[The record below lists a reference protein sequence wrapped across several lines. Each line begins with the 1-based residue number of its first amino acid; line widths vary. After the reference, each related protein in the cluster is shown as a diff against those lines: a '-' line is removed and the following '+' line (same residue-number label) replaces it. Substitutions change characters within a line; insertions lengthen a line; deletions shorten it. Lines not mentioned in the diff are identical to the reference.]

1 MVKGPVSRAQH
12 QWRQLRG
19 CKSVFL
25 PPSGPAPHHP
35 GPPHPLHLH
44 GDALNLSGVGEG
56 CTAHH
61 LKGPGKH
68 PGTGEETEPLNGE
81 EVGLLPE
88 DGNPGPGLQHHR
100 ERDGE
105 EAP

>member
-1 MVKGPVSRAQH
+1 MQECVSASSQTSTPSPWSPTSLAPA
-12 QWRQLRG
+12 WR
-19 CKSVFL
+19 C
-25 PPSGPAPHHP
+25 
-35 GPPHPLHLH
+35 
-44 GDALNLSGVGEG
+44 LNLSGVGEG